1 MAEHAKAKS
10 KDQPL
15 FLYLPYQAVHVG
27 NKVTPSHPE
36 YGMNQAPLRYIEPYL
51 EVDTGTGPCGNKPPG
66 KEGDMCPL
74 AVAQRR
80 NLSGMVRERERERE
94 KTSFL
99 APISILKPEH
109 LPRQARDTHTGK
121 IQKTGPVFFFP
132 QVAALDEAAGEKTA
146 LFVHFLCTNDHFTK
160 TGSGQT

>member
-80 NLSGMVRERERERE
+80 NLSGMVRERERKDVFSRANFYP
-94 KTSFL
+94 K
-99 APISILKPEH
+99 
-109 LPRQARDTHTGK
+109 ART
-121 IQKTGPVFFFP
+121 
-132 QVAALDEAAGEKTA
+132 
-146 LFVHFLCTNDHFTK
+146 FTK
-160 TGSGQT
+160 TGSGHTHRENSKTRTRFLLPAGGGAGRGGR

>member
-94 KTSFL
+94 RENVFSRANFYPK
-99 APISILKPEH
+99 
-109 LPRQARDTHTGK
+109 ART
-121 IQKTGPVFFFP
+121 
-132 QVAALDEAAGEKTA
+132 
-146 LFVHFLCTNDHFTK
+146 FTK
-160 TGSGQT
+160 TGSGHTHRENSKNRTRFLLPAGGCAGRGGR